1 MSAKLITIL
10 WRDIPAQIVAKKKRE
25 AHRVELPSRFQVAI
39 DRTAMEAGLTGIDE
53 YLAEWRQEGWEFEGD
68 LEAGAASL
76 VSDLGA
82 ALPQETLNAY
92 AANRGKTPTC
102 EGNL

>member
-10 WRDIPAQIVAKKKRE
+10 WRDIPAQIVAKKKRK

-39 DRTAMEAGLTGIDE
+39 DRTAMEAGSTGTDE
-53 YLAEWRQEGWEFEGD
+53 YLAEWRQEVREFEGD

-76 VSDLGA
+76 VSDLDA
-82 ALPQETLNAY
+82 AFPQETLNAY
-92 AANRGKTPTC
+92 AANRGKKPTS
-102 EGNL
+102 EGNV